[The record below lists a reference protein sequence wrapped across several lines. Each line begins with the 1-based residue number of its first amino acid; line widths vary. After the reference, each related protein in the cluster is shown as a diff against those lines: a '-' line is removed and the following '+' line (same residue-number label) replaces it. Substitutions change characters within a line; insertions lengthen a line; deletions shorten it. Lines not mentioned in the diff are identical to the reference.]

1 MKDSTRAMTMAT
13 TEVTIGTKRRPP
25 KKASQSGSLTR

>member
-1 MKDSTRAMTMAT
+1 MIKAMTSAAP
-13 TEVTIGTKRRPP
+13 EVTMGTKRRPP